1 MFKKI
6 VFLGFVYISIFVFG
20 QQKFDPQILVLPP
33 SEKIYEKAFEK
44 DIAKLNQDLKS
55 KNRTD
60 DLFSQGENPEN
71 IKIYQKSLGDFVK
84 NLDFFDTVSVGSSGF
99 LFYRFYEHFPNVLI
113 KLSTEKNN
121 GSLESLKSIS
131 EKETI
136 QYVLNFP
143 FVKIYK
149 EQGKIF
155 ADVKVQLYDNLKKS
169 IVLEQIYK
177 GGLYNP
183 GFEFSCDGKSLNCCI
198 NNALSQALDD
208 IIREVAM
215 NNTTLKNNREL
226 AFNRNDVLK
235 NNYLNKNFDSDFLKN
250 VFSENDNVDLKDIY
264 QLITNDDKTKFVG
277 FFLKQ
282 NVNQD
287 FMSLQKNNKDKNVK
301 ILTDSDI
308 NDPNYFKENHSNYAY
323 IVEGVKYNENWYYRK
338 SNVTYFNSNNYDE
351 AKLNFFNNLQNL
363 NFFKENS
370 TEFNAN
376 FWETNLF
383 SKVEDLKKN
392 KDWNKYGE
400 TIWKNNELNNR
411 DYIGLYEIVADKLRD
426 DKTKSNES
434 FEKNKLENIFKP
446 YYESLLKNKSI
457 SKYSEHSLIFPV
469 NKNMS
474 INPVLFTD
482 NKHTLTIHYFVNY
495 NGSLYEWNYI
505 SPKIINDNLDFG
517 ETVVNDMEKLTDWN
531 FSVDNLNDNNFW
543 NNYVLKK
550 SGEDY
555 LYLKKVK

>member
-282 NVNQD
+282 NVNQY

-308 NDPNYFKENHSNYAY
+308 KDPNYFKENHSNYAY

-363 NFFKENS
+363 SFFKENS

-392 KDWNKYGE
+392 KDWDKYGE

-531 FSVDNLNDNNFW
+531 FSVDNLNDDNFW

>member
-121 GSLESLKSIS
+121 GSLESLKLIS

-149 EQGKIF
+149 EQGEIF

-208 IIREVAM
+208 IIKEVAM

-308 NDPNYFKENHSNYAY
+308 KAPNYFKENHSNYAY

-392 KDWNKYGE
+392 KDWDKYGE

-531 FSVDNLNDNNFW
+531 FSVDNLNDDNFW